1 MTATA
6 SRVDITAV
14 KARHSLAAVVESAGV
29 KLQGTGRV
37 RQGVCPFHDE
47 AEGSFTVYGDSQRWY
62 CFGCGEGGDVLD
74 FIQRTESVPLS
85 EALQLLGG
93 AAALAPLG
101 KPRETP
107 EHANPPPARD
117 RAVLTAATRFYT
129 GRLLQSADALSYL
142 SGRGIAV
149 ATAMALRLGF
159 APGAGLRE
167 SLLATGFDGE
177 RVARSGLFTERG
189 AERFAGMIVVP
200 DGAHGR
206 VRWLGGR
213 AINPG
218 ARPRFQA
225 LTGSKAN
232 PRLGAHA
239 PRCPL
244 GHRDGGDVRLADA
257 RAVGPARL
265 CRPRNAGAG
274 THRAGGL
281 AIRQRVRRVR
291 QGRRRPGRRRAA
303 RLSIGKAGGDRA
315 TCRATT
321 STLANSPPSLTA
333 APPSSSRLRASGAG
347 RPPRAGFDCIES
359 VDAHR
364 TRRGFSPRPRAAR
377 RPADS
382 STRD

>member
-167 SLLATGFDGE
+167 SLLTAGFDGE

-189 AERFAGMIVVP
+189 AERFAGMIIVP

-213 AINPG
+213 AIGPG
-218 ARPRFQA
+218 ARSRFQA
-225 LTGSKAN
+225 LTGSKPVLGLGRI
-232 PRLGAHA
+232 PR
-239 PRCPL
+239 
-244 GHRDGGDVRLADA
+244 DA
-257 RAVGPARL
+257 RWVIVTEGMFDWLTLAQWGLPACAALGTQGLERVAQAVSRFANVFAVFDKDDAGQAAVERL
-265 CRPRNAGAG
+265 TALLGS
-274 THRAGGL
+274 
-281 AIRQRVRRVR
+281 
-291 QGRRRPGRRRAA
+291 RAA
-303 RLSIGKAGGDRA
+303 TVSLPRDYIDVGELATVPDGRA
-315 TCRATT
+315 AF
-321 STLANSPPSLTA
+321 LAQ
-333 APPSSSRLRASGAG
+333 LRA
-347 RPPRAGFDCIES
+347 
-359 VDAHR
+359 
-364 TRRGFSPRPRAAR
+364 AAR
-377 RPADS
+377 DAR
-382 STRD
+382 R

>member
-6 SRVDITAV
+6 SRVDIAAV

-29 KLQGTGRV
+29 KLHGTGRV

-93 AAALAPLG
+93 GAATALPRA
-101 KPRETP
+101 PREHVP
-107 EHANPPPARD
+107 AVSELPARD
-117 RAVLTAATRFYT
+117 PALLTAASLFYT
-129 GRLLQSADALSYL
+129 EQLLRSDDALAYL

-149 ATAMALRLGF
+149 ATAMALSLGY

-189 AERFAGMIVVP
+189 AERFADMIVVP

-225 LTGSKAN
+225 LTGPK
-232 PRLGAHA
+232 PILGFGRIPH
-239 PRCPL
+239 
-244 GHRDGGDVRLADA
+244 DA
-257 RAVGPARL
+257 RWVIVTEGMFDWLTLAQWGLPACAAL
-265 CRPRNAGAG
+265 G
-274 THRAGGL
+274 TQGL
-281 AIRQRVRRVR
+281 QRVAQAVSRFANVFVAFDKDDAGQAAATRLSSLLE
-291 QGRRRPGRRRAA
+291 RRAA
-303 RLSIGKAGGDRA
+303 TVLLPRDYLDVGELA
-315 TCRATT
+315 TV
-321 STLANSPPSLTA
+321 PD
-333 APPSSSRLRASGAG
+333 G
-347 RPPRAGFDCIES
+347 
-359 VDAHR
+359 
-364 TRRGFSPRPRAAR
+364 RAAFLAQLAEAAR
-377 RPADS
+377 ERGKEG
-382 STRD
+382 